1 MLAAHSRG
9 GTVTSDF
16 LTHALAYAAADLP
29 VLPLRTR
36 AKEPATR
43 HGKDD
48 ATTDPD
54 QIRDWW
60 SRHPHHNI
68 GIRPPTGILV
78 VDVDPRNGG
87 DLTLRGRLPRTWTAE
102 TGSGGLHIWLRAHP
116 RAWRSTLAEG
126 VDLKTQTGYLVA
138 PPSIHPNGQP
148 YRWTNQAP
156 IAHAPGWLL
165 DRATR
170 PKPPPP
176 QPFTGTAGSRESG
189 LINTVARAEGGSR
202 NRVLYWAA
210 RRALETGSYRHIRDD
225 LAEAARATGL
235 PDREIEN
242 TLRSAE
248 KAVTA

>member
-1 MLAAHSRG
+1 MPGQKNAPAGFLA
-9 GTVTSDF
+9 
-16 LTHALAYAAADLP
+16 HALAYAAAGLP

-36 AKEPATR
+36 SKTPATR

-60 SRHPHHNI
+60 TRHPHHNI
-68 GIRPPTGILV
+68 GIRPTNELLV

-116 RAWRSTLAEG
+116 RPWRSTLTEG
-126 VDLKTQTGYLVA
+126 IDLKTATGYLVA
-138 PPSIHPNGQP
+138 PPSIHPNGNR

-156 IAHAPGWLL
+156 IARAPGWLL

-176 QPFTGTAGSRESG
+176 QPFTGTASTRESG
-189 LINTVARAEGGSR
+189 LITTVAQAPAGHR

-210 RRALETGSYRHIRDD
+210 RRALESGAYHHIRGD
-225 LAEAARATGL
+225 LTDAAKAAGL

-242 TLRSAE
+242 TLDSAE
-248 KAVTA
+248 KAAGA

>member
-1 MLAAHSRG
+1 MT
-9 GTVTSDF
+9 TVTSF
-16 LTHALAYAAADLP
+16 LDHALAYAAAGLP

-48 ATTDPD
+48 ATLDPE

-60 SRHPHHNI
+60 TRHPHHNI
-68 GIRPPTGILV
+68 GIRPPAGVLV

-87 DLTLRGRLPRTWTAE
+87 DLTLRGRLPRTWTCE

-116 RAWRSTLAEG
+116 RPWRATIAVG
-126 VDLKTQTGYLVA
+126 VDLKTATGYLVA
-138 PPSIHPNGQP
+138 PPSVHPNGQR

-165 DRATR
+165 DRATK

-176 QPFTGTAGSRESG
+176 QPFTGEVGKREAG
-189 LINTVARAEGGSR
+189 LISTVTSATDGSR
-202 NRVLYWAA
+202 NGVLYWAA
-210 RRALETGSYRHIRDD
+210 CRALESGAYRHIRDALTD
-225 LAEAARATGL
+225 AARATGL

-248 KAVTA
+248 RGVTA